1 MPGAGGVEG
10 RRGER
15 AHRGWQRTRVGCGGG
30 KEDGLASSGLVQLL
44 LRAAAMGHTPSLT
57 RRRSSTHLSSSP
69 SARTSSRSRPSW
81 LRREETAC
89 TPTPAVS
96 FPLWSAHQRPCI
108 VINGTPTCA
117 GAVSGHR
124 HTVPV
129 VMLAAAARPSCP
141 TLTASSPVASQRPPH
156 LALHH
161 EHEGH
166 VSCPLFCPLF
176 K

>member
-1 MPGAGGVEG
+1 MPGAGCVEG

-15 AHRGWQRTRVGCGGG
+15 AHRGWQRTGVGCGGG

-69 SARTSSRSRPSW
+69 SVRTSSPSLSFWPGASSLHGHRRPPFRPSVVG
-81 LRREETAC
+81 
-89 TPTPAVS
+89 TPAA
-96 FPLWSAHQRPCI
+96 FF
-108 VINGTPTCA
+108 VINGTATSA

-129 VMLAAAARPSCP
+129 VMLPAAARPSCP

-156 LALHH
+156 LILYH

-166 VSCPLFCPLF
+166 LACPLSCPLF